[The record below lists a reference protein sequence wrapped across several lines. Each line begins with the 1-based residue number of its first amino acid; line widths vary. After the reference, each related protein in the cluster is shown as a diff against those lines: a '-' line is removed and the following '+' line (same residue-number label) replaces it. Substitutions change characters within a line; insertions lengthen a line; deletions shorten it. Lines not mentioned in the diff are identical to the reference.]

1 MIRKFTA
8 IIVTSCMIFACG
20 MAPIP
25 LDASGVVYRPL
36 PNLQQLSKD
45 VAEIKK
51 TEPKPE
57 PEPVVVEPEPV
68 TTPQTDISEEEI
80 RLIALIVMA
89 EAEAEPEYGQRL
101 VIDTIL
107 NRKDHE
113 AFPDTVTEVVYQK
126 NQFECVSNGRADRCY
141 VKEELVQMVREEIAN
156 RTNYDVIFFR
166 TKHYSPYGTPLFRE
180 CCHYFSAY

>member
-1 MIRKFTA
+1 MIKKFTTM
-8 IIVTSCMIFACG
+8 IVLSCMIFACG

-36 PNLQQLSKD
+36 PNLQQISENI
-45 VAEIKK
+45 VENM
-51 TEPKPE
+51 KPE
-57 PEPVVVEPEPV
+57 PEPVDVEPEPV
-68 TTPQTDISEEEI
+68 ATPQTDISEEEI
-80 RLIALIVMA
+80 RLIALITMA

-126 NQFECVSNGRADRCY
+126 NQFECVSNGRVDRCY

-166 TKHYSPYGTPLFRE
+166 TKHYSEYGTPLFRE

>member
-1 MIRKFTA
+1 MLKEFA
-8 IIVTSCMIFACG
+8 VTIASCMIFVG
-20 MAPIP
+20 GINPVP
-25 LDASGVVYRPL
+25 YDASGILYPPFSNVI
-36 PNLQQLSKD
+36 QAAEQ
-45 VAEIKK
+45 VAESKK
-51 TEPKPE
+51 IKPE
-57 PEPVVVEPEPV
+57 PVIEEPVSTAAPV
-68 TTPQTDISEEEI
+68 TQTDISEEEI
-80 RLIALIVMA
+80 RLMALITMA
-89 EAEAEPEYGQRL
+89 EAEAEPELGQRL

-166 TKHYSPYGTPLFRE
+166 TDHYSEYGTPLFRE
-180 CCHYFSAY
+180 CCHYFSSY